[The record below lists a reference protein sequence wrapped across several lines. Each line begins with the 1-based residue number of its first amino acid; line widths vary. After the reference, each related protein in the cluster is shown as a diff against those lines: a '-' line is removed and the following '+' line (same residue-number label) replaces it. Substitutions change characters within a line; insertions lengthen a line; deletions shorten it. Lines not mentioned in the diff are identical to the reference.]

1 MVYKGHIRNG
11 KVVLEGDVVL
21 PEGSPV
27 NVTVADE
34 SQAPTLFERHQTFI
48 GMIDDLP
55 ADLAAEHDH
64 YIHGTPKRCE

>member
-1 MVYKGHIRNG
+1 MVYMGHVQNG
-11 KVVLEGDVVL
+11 KVVLDGDVVR
-21 PEGSPV
+21 PEGSRV
-27 NVTVADE
+27 NVTFADE
-34 SQAPTLFERHQTFI
+34 TQAPTLDERHQKFI

>member
-1 MVYKGHIRNG
+1 MVYKGQVQNG

-21 PEGSPV
+21 PEGSRV

-34 SQAPTLFERHQTFI
+34 AQGPTLYERHQAFI

-64 YIHGTPKRCE
+64 YIHGTPKRCD